1 MLIKSNIN
9 ALEQIWLH
17 TKGLF
22 RYMNLSEIEI
32 IIQIKRINCRINWN
46 LVFVHYVL
54 YQFTRMIGIWQH

>member
-17 TKGLF
+17 TIGLY
-22 RYMNLSEIEI
+22 RYMDLSEIEI
-32 IIQIKRINCRINWN
+32 IIQIKRINWN